1 MALRPT
7 PLAASNNRRR
17 CAVTLSH
24 VFRPSTEHDPVE
36 KDAMYQVMA
45 EHLGGAALEKYNAAT
60 AGSEIQEGENRWAN
74 RSQMKLETV
83 RAAKL

>member
-1 MALRPT
+1 MFHVQE
-7 PLAASNNRRR
+7 NGWD
-17 CAVTLSH
+17 SH
-24 VFRPSTEHDPVE
+24 ATIDIATSP
-36 KDAMYQVMA
+36 
-45 EHLGGAALEKYNAAT
+45 GGAALEKYNAAT